1 MSKTQKKIYEEKYK
15 FYGIPKKNQKKIIE
29 VLSSCKEIRN
39 TEYPMKNSLV
49 TELKILDF
57 SAHKEKDVISVVGNL
72 ILRDGEKTEQR
83 CFEAYIMEL
92 EEEIKVYLDVD
103 RLCVQDE
110 PKKIRTKETL
120 TKISNI
126 IKTKTIYNSSDFQ
139 EEKEF
144 KDEFLDTTI
153 GEESLDINNNQL
165 SAI

>member
-1 MSKTQKKIYEEKYK
+1 MSKNQKKIYEEKYN
-15 FYGIPKKNQKKIIE
+15 FFGIPKKNQKRIIE
-29 VLSSCKEIRN
+29 ILSSCKEIRN
-39 TEYPMKNSLV
+39 TEYPMKDSLV
-49 TELKILDF
+49 TELKIVDF
-57 SAHKEKDVISVVGNL
+57 SAHKEKDVISVVGSL
-72 ILRDGEKTEQR
+72 VLRDGEREEPR

-92 EEEIKVYLDVD
+92 DEEIKVYLDVD
-103 RLCVQDE
+103 RICAKDE

-153 GEESLDINNNQL
+153 GDESLDINNNQL